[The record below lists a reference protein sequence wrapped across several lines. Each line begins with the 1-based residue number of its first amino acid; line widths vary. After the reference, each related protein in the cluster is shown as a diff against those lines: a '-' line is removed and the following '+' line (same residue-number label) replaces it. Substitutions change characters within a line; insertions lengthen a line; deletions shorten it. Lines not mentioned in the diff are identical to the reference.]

1 MKQIAAGLKHTAQAV
16 AAAMM
21 AVMFLTFVLQIFI
34 RYSARLEWL
43 PDYLPFLEP
52 TRFGWTL
59 ELCLVLWLWL
69 VFWGNAFVVRDSDH
83 VRFDI
88 LYSRVSLRTRRIF
101 VIVFGLAIAIG
112 LAVSIEPTWAKF
124 YILRLKKTATLSSLF
139 GDGIRMR
146 DLYVVYMLFLV
157 AVSARYFWTVWRAF
171 RYGVNDAPGP
181 DERRQGE

>member
-1 MKQIAAGLKHTAQAV
+1 MKQFVNGLKHTAQAV

-69 VFWGNAFVVRDSDH
+69 VFWGNAFVVRESDH

-88 LYSRVSLRTRRIF
+88 LYSRVSWQTRRLF
-101 VIVFGLAIAIG
+101 VIVFGLCIAIG

-139 GDGIRMR
+139 GDWIRMR
-146 DLYVVYMLFLV
+146 DLYVVYMLFLA
-157 AVSARYFWTVWRAF
+157 AVSARYFWLVWQAF
-171 RYGVNDAPGP
+171 RHGVPETP
-181 DERRQGE
+181 DPDGERQSE

>member
-1 MKQIAAGLKHTAQAV
+1 MKQIAAGLKHTAQAI

-69 VFWGNAFVVRDSDH
+69 VFWGNAFVVRDTDH

-88 LYSRVSLRTRRIF
+88 LYSRVSRRTRRIF
-101 VIVFGLAIAIG
+101 VIVSGLCIAVG

-139 GDGIRMR
+139 GDWIRMR

-157 AVSARYFWTVWRAF
+157 AVSARYFWTVWQAF
-171 RYGVNDAPGP
+171 RYGVPDAPSL
-181 DERRQGE
+181 DDQRQGE

>member
-43 PDYLPFLEP
+43 PGYLPFLEP

-69 VFWGNAFVVRDSDH
+69 VFWGNAFVVRDNDH

-88 LYSRVSLRTRRIF
+88 LYSRVSRRTRRVF
-101 VIVFGLAIAIG
+101 VIVFGLSIAIG

-124 YILRLKKTATLSSLF
+124 YILRLKKTATLSNLF
-139 GDGIRMR
+139 GDWIRMR
-146 DLYVVYMLFLV
+146 DLYVVYMLFLT
-157 AVSARYFWTVWRAF
+157 AVSARYFWTVWQAF

-181 DERRQGE
+181 EEQRQGE

>member
-1 MKQIAAGLKHTAQAV
+1 MKQIAAGLKHTVQAV

-43 PDYLPFLEP
+43 PDYFPFLEP
-52 TRFGWTL
+52 TLFGWTL

-69 VFWGNAFVVRDSDH
+69 VFWGNAFVVRESDH

-88 LYSRVSLRTRRIF
+88 FYSRATPQLRRIF
-101 VIVFGLAIAIG
+101 LIVSGLCIAIG
-112 LAVSIEPTWAKF
+112 LAVSIEPTWSKF

-139 GDGIRMR
+139 GDWVRMR
-146 DLYVVYMLFLV
+146 DLFAIYILFLV
-157 AVSARYFWTVWRAF
+157 VVSARYFWSVWRAF
-171 RYGVNDAPGP
+171 RYGAPDPQDQSGA
-181 DERRQGE
+181 RRSK

>member
-1 MKQIAAGLKHTAQAV
+1 MKHITAGLKHTAQAV

-34 RYSARLEWL
+34 RYSARLDWL

-69 VFWGNAFVVRDSDH
+69 VFWGNAFVVRESDH

-88 LYSRVSLRTRRIF
+88 LYSRVSPQTRRLF
-101 VIVFGLAIAIG
+101 VIVFGLCIAIG

-139 GDGIRMR
+139 GDWIRMR
-146 DLYVVYMLFLV
+146 DLYVVYMLFLG
-157 AVSARYFWTVWRAF
+157 AVSARYFWIVWQAF
-171 RYGVNDAPGP
+171 RHGVPEPSDP
-181 DERRQGE
+181 DGERQSE

>member
-1 MKQIAAGLKHTAQAV
+1 MNKIAAGLKHTAEAI

-21 AVMFLTFVLQIFI
+21 AIMFLTFVLQIFI

-43 PDYLPFLEP
+43 PEYLPFLEP

-88 LYSRVSLRTRRIF
+88 LYSRVHRRTRRIF
-101 VIVFGLAIAIG
+101 VIVFGLCIAIG
-112 LAVSIEPTWAKF
+112 LAISIEPTWAKF
-124 YILRLKKTATLSSLF
+124 YILRLKKTATLSNLV
-139 GDGIRMR
+139 GDWIRMR

-157 AVSARYFWTVWRAF
+157 AVSARYFWTVWKAF
-171 RYGVNDAPGP
+171 RYGVPDTPGP